1 MTQDILS
8 IDRADGVTTLTMDD
22 GKANVMSVR
31 MLQSLHQAL
40 QQAQEQRDIVVLRGR
55 AGLFSGGFDLA
66 AFKREPAEIVQML
79 TEGARL
85 AERML
90 AYPHPL
96 LAVCTGH
103 AIAMGAFVL
112 LSADWRI
119 GTDDATRIVQ
129 ANEVQN
135 AMTLPRFAIEV
146 CRQRLTPAALE
157 RTALQA
163 EPHAP
168 RQALEA
174 GFFDELAAPA
184 ALADAVQ
191 ARVTRLRK
199 LDPGAYTATK
209 QRLRADTLA
218 ALRRAID
225 ADVAEWTARF
235 A

>member
-1 MTQDILS
+1 MTADILS
-8 IDRADGVTTLTMDD
+8 IGHADGVTTLTMDD
-22 GKANVMSVR
+22 GKANAMSVR
-31 MLQSLHQAL
+31 MLQALHQAL
-40 QQAQEQRDIVVLRGR
+40 QLAQGQRDIVVLRGR
-55 AGLFSGGFDLA
+55 AGLFSGGFDLGV
-66 AFKREPAEIVQML
+66 FKREPTEIVQML

-85 AERML
+85 AERL
-90 AYPHPL
+90 LSYPHPL

-119 GTDDATRIVQ
+119 GVDDATRIVQ

-168 RQALEA
+168 RQAFEA
-174 GFFDELAAPA
+174 GFFDELVAPA
-184 ALADAVQ
+184 GLEDAVQ
-191 ARVTRLRK
+191 ARLKRLRQ
-199 LDPGAYTATK
+199 LDPDAYTATK

-225 ADVAEWTARF
+225 DDIAEWKSRF
-235 A
+235 Q

>member
-1 MTQDILS
+1 MTQEILS
-8 IDRADGVTTLTMDD
+8 IDRADGVTTLAMDD

-31 MLQSLHQAL
+31 MLQSLHQAIE
-40 QQAQEQRDIVVLRGR
+40 QAQGRRDVVVLRGR
-55 AGLFSGGFDLA
+55 AGLFSGGFDLGV
-66 AFKREPAEIVQML
+66 FKREPTEIVQML

-85 AERML
+85 AERLL

-103 AIAMGAFVL
+103 AIAMGAFML

-119 GTDDATRIVQ
+119 GVDDATRVVQ

-135 AMTLPRFAIEV
+135 AMTLPRFAIEL
-146 CRQRLTPAALE
+146 CRQRLTPASLE

-184 ALADAVQ
+184 GLEDAVQ
-191 ARVTRLRK
+191 ARLKRMSQ

-209 QRLRADTLA
+209 QRLRAETLA

-225 ADVAEWTARF
+225 DDLADWKSRF
-235 A
+235 Q